1 MGENPLEVSEL
12 SQLPFK
18 IGLYNFILG
27 FILIIWY
34 QKSDF
39 FFFSANFIL
48 RVFNLKLFI
57 FSVGEELF
65 GLPHTNQTKLEV
77 IKKELNLLQRKTFDI
92 RHIFVCYIRSIKQ
105 IY

>member
-1 MGENPLEVSEL
+1 M
-12 SQLPFK
+12 
-18 IGLYNFILG
+18 LG
-27 FILIIWY
+27 FISIIWY

-39 FFFSANFIL
+39 SAS
-48 RVFNLKLFI
+48 FNLLFI

-92 RHIFVCYIRSIKQ
+92 RHIFVCYIRSWKHTSFSDSYG
-105 IY
+105 IYEGLGNIP